1 MAVALVMVMLGMK
14 IMKKKGSRM
23 ITIFM
28 TKKAKKEVLMMKKIL
43 ARAAKEAIK
52 KLVRPLVRTCG
63 FFLQIS
69 LLGQI

>member
-14 IMKKKGSRM
+14 IMKKKDSRM

-52 KLVRPLVRTCG
+52 KVVRTLVRTCG